1 MAVFGFGSAASRRAM
16 VAMGFA
22 AVLGTAVM
30 QAQQAPAAPAAPA
43 PAPAAAP
50 APPEDV
56 FKFKTDAGGF
66 LWQVKPEKAADFE
79 AAWKE
84 IRSKLATS
92 DRADIKELASGL
104 RMYKIAGDPSP
115 QGISYLFVADP
126 ASKTLSYSPSPF
138 ILFESKLF
146 VDADARRIFDA
157 LQASSNGISP
167 LNLMVVPA
175 Q

>member
-1 MAVFGFGSAASRRAM
+1 MTVFGFGSAASRRAF

-22 AVLGTAVM
+22 AVLGTAVT
-30 QAQQAPAAPAAPA
+30 QAQQA

-50 APPEDV
+50 AQAPAAPADP
-56 FKFKTDAGGF
+56 FKFTTDAGGF
-66 LWQVKPEKAADFE
+66 LWQVKPEKAAEFE

-84 IRSKLATS
+84 IRSKLIAATQ
-92 DRADIKELASGL
+92 ADVKELGMSI
-104 RMYKIAGDPSP
+104 RMYKIAGDPGP

-146 VDADARRIFDA
+146 ADADARRIFET
-157 LQASSNGISP
+157 LQTSSNGINP
-167 LNLMVVPA
+167 LSLSIIPA